1 MALTLGGYQIAKS
14 AIEHIHHTKGILT
27 VKPHIPSVF
36 VKPQFVKRYPVFKES
51 EEFLYLPKH
60 YGIETFGPLK
70 SSTREVPKTDPKFWE
85 FVGTIRD
92 NQKEVVNS
100 YLLPEPHDGVISLQ
114 TGGGKTVCALY
125 IASQLKVPTIVLV
138 HNTFLRDQWVERIKA
153 FLPKARIEMFN
164 EDSSKDTLIQ
174 NFIIRV
180 DDGVV
185 KYKNDMTTPNFK
197 LLKNL
202 KPDEVQKLS
211 TIMGIPQTLDAI
223 TKHIVEYTSQSDF
236 TIGMLQGIT
245 NDKVKSSN
253 FKPIG
258 LVIVDECHHIATES
272 FSNAMTKLTSKY
284 VLGLS
289 ATLDRKDG
297 LMHVIHW
304 FLGPLLYKSN
314 TADKIDE
321 GVKVEVYEFNSGD
334 DEYDAVILNPA
345 GVMFTSLMVNKVV
358 EYKPR
363 NEFLIKLLLDVSEEK
378 ERQLLVLTDRVDHA
392 QTLFDMLPTEVQ
404 ETACIL
410 GRKVKA
416 EQRAEWCATKRILLA
431 TYQMCKEGFDVATL
445 NTLIIATSRPDVD
458 QIVGRILRV
467 DKSVRKIDPLIIDIV
482 DPAFRRQ
489 FQQRLDLYKK
499 RNYIVEKMVFE

>member
-1 MALTLGGYQIAKS
+1 MALTLGGYQIAKKD
-14 AIEHIHHTKGILT
+14 IEHLHHTKGILT

-36 VKPQFVKRYPVFKES
+36 VKPQFVKRYPVYKES

-60 YGIETFGPLK
+60 YGLETFGPFK
-70 SSTREVPKTDPKFWE
+70 SSTREVSQTDPKFWE
-85 FVGTIRD
+85 FVGNIRD

-100 YLLPEPHDGVISLQ
+100 YLLPQPHDGVISLQ

-153 FLPKARIEMFN
+153 FLPKARIGFVQGDQAQTENVEFVVAMLQTVSQR
-164 EDSSKDTLIQ
+164 DYSSKT
-174 NFIIRV
+174 
-180 DDGVV
+180 
-185 KYKNDMTTPNFK
+185 
-197 LLKNL
+197 
-202 KPDEVQKLS
+202 
-211 TIMGIPQTLDAI
+211 
-223 TKHIVEYTSQSDF
+223 
-236 TIGMLQGIT
+236 
-245 NDKVKSSN
+245 

-321 GVKVEVYEFNSGD
+321 GVKVEVYEFDPND
-334 DEYDAVILNPA
+334 DEYNAVILNQS

-363 NEFLIKLLLDVSEEK
+363 NEFLVKLLLDVSEEK

-392 QTLFDMLPTEVQ
+392 QTLFDMLPSEIQ

-416 EQRAEWCATKRILLA
+416 EQRAEWCSTKRILLA

-467 DKSVRKIDPLIIDIV
+467 DKAHRKIDPLIIDIV

-499 RNYIVEKMVFE
+499 RNYTVEKMELT

>member
-60 YGIETFGPLK
+60 YGIETFGPIK

-153 FLPKARIEMFN
+153 FLPKARIGFVQGEQSQT
-164 EDSSKDTLIQ
+164 EDVE
-174 NFIIRV
+174 F
-180 DDGVV
+180 VV
-185 KYKNDMTTPNFK
+185 
-197 LLKNL
+197 
-202 KPDEVQKLS
+202 
-211 TIMGIPQTLDAI
+211 A
-223 TKHIVEYTSQSDF
+223 
-236 TIGMLQGIT
+236 MLQT
-245 NDKVKSSN
+245 VSQRDYHSKT

-467 DKSVRKIDPLIIDIV
+467 DKSIRKIDPLIIDIV

-499 RNYIVEKMVFE
+499 RNYVVEKMVFD

>member
-1 MALTLGGYQIAKS
+1 MALTLGGYQIAKN

-27 VKPHIPSVF
+27 VKPYIPSVF

-70 SSTREVPKTDPKFWE
+70 SSTREVNKTDPKFWE

-92 NQKEVVNS
+92 NQKEVVDS
-100 YLLPEPHDGVISLQ
+100 YLKPEPHDGVISLQ

-138 HNTFLRDQWVERIKA
+138 HNTFLRDQWVDRIKS
-153 FLPKARIEMFN
+153 FLPKARIGFVQGDEAKT
-164 EDSSKDTLIQ
+164 EDVE
-174 NFIIRV
+174 F
-180 DDGVV
+180 VV
-185 KYKNDMTTPNFK
+185 
-197 LLKNL
+197 
-202 KPDEVQKLS
+202 
-211 TIMGIPQTLDAI
+211 A
-223 TKHIVEYTSQSDF
+223 
-236 TIGMLQGIT
+236 MLQT
-245 NDKVKSSN
+245 VSQREYQQKT

-272 FSNAMTKLTSKY
+272 FSNAMTKLTSKH

-321 GVKVEVYEFNSGD
+321 GVKVEVYEFDPQD
-334 DEYDAVILNPA
+334 DEYNTVIRNKSD
-345 GVMFTSLMVNKVV
+345 VMFTALMINKVV

-392 QTLFDMLPTEVQ
+392 QTLFDMLPPEIQ

-410 GRKVKA
+410 GRMVKA
-416 EQRAEWCATKRILLA
+416 EQRAEWCSTKRILLA

-467 DKSVRKIDPLIIDIV
+467 DKAHRKIDPLIIDIV

-499 RNYIVEKMVFE
+499 RNYSVEKMIFE

>member
-1 MALTLGGYQIAKS
+1 MALTLGGYQIAKKD
-14 AIEHIHHTKGILT
+14 IEHLHHTKGTLT

-36 VKPQFVKRYPVFKES
+36 VKPQFVKRYPVYKES

-60 YGIETFGPLK
+60 YGLETFGPFK
-70 SSTREVPKTDPKFWE
+70 SSTREVSQTDSKFWE
-85 FVGTIRD
+85 FVGSIRD

-153 FLPKARIEMFN
+153 FLPKARIGFVQGDEAQTENVEFIVAMLQTVSQR
-164 EDSSKDTLIQ
+164 DYSSKT
-174 NFIIRV
+174 
-180 DDGVV
+180 
-185 KYKNDMTTPNFK
+185 
-197 LLKNL
+197 
-202 KPDEVQKLS
+202 
-211 TIMGIPQTLDAI
+211 
-223 TKHIVEYTSQSDF
+223 
-236 TIGMLQGIT
+236 
-245 NDKVKSSN
+245 

-272 FSNAMTKLTSKY
+272 FSNAMTKLTSKH

-289 ATLDRKDG
+289 ATLERKDG

-321 GVKVEVYEFNSGD
+321 GVKVEVYEFDPGD
-334 DEYDAVILNPA
+334 DVYNSVILNPS
-345 GVMFTSLMVNKVV
+345 GVMFTSLMINKVV

-363 NEFLIKLLLDVSEEK
+363 NEFLVKLLLDVSEEK

-392 QTLFDMLPTEVQ
+392 QTLFDMLPPEIQ

-416 EQRAEWCATKRILLA
+416 EQRAEWCSTKRILLA
-431 TYQMCKEGFDVATL
+431 TYMMVKEGFDLSTL
-445 NTLIIATSRPDVD
+445 NTLMMATSRPDVE

-467 DKSVRKIDPLIIDIV
+467 DKSVRKVDPLIIDIV

-489 FQQRLDLYKK
+489 FQVRLQLYKE
-499 RNYIVEKMVFE
+499 RNYVVEKMMFE